1 MKKIALIVAQSKN
14 GAIGKNNDLLWH
26 LPLDMAFFKVTTKDS
41 IVLTGRKNYESI
53 PEKYRPLPGRENWV
67 ITRDKNYSAPG
78 AIVLHSI
85 NEAIEKYTEYNTTKP
100 LFIIGGGQIY
110 EQIQNMNCLNEM
122 YITHVE
128 TEIEGDTF
136 FKVIEPN
143 IWKITSIQKVEKDEK
158 HTFEFEMKLYT
169 RK

>member
-1 MKKIALIVAQSKN
+1 MKKIALIVAQAKN

-26 LPLDMAFFKVTTKDS
+26 LPLDMAFFKNTTKEA

-67 ITRDKNYSAPG
+67 ISRDKNYDAKG
-78 AIVLHSI
+78 AIVMNSI
-85 NEAIEKYTEYNTTKP
+85 TEALERYKNYETETP

-110 EQIQNMNCLNEM
+110 AEVQTLDCVDEM
-122 YITHVE
+122 YITQVD
-128 TEIEGDTF
+128 TQIDGDTYF
-136 FKVIEPN
+136 EVAQPE
-143 IWKITSIQKVEKDEK
+143 IWKIETIQKVLKDEK
-158 HTFEFEMKLYT
+158 HAFDFEMKLYT